1 MYSQFDTVD
10 EESDQYWNEK
20 IEQAW
25 KMFDKERKTVF
36 YFSKKHF
43 LYNGDGKLSQL
54 EFRWMTDRKT
64 LTNQNIKLMWSKCDT
79 DGDGFLDFQE
89 FKEMIMR
96 ARARRELKTLEDSD
110 MEDQQMEIMKLEEKM
125 KTKKSVYKVPDTE
138 TEAET
143 EQNNEIDE
151 DIEEERSRSEKV
163 DDLSIEDD
171 IAEELDSI
179 KDDDNN
185 ESPKVDDYSI
195 IIDIL

>member
-1 MYSQFDTVD
+1 
-10 EESDQYWNEK
+10 
-20 IEQAW
+20 
-25 KMFDKERKTVF
+25 
-36 YFSKKHF
+36 
-43 LYNGDGKLSQL
+43 
-54 EFRWMTDRKT
+54 MTDRKT

-185 ESPKVDDYSI
+185 ESPKVP
-195 IIDIL
+195 

>member
-1 MYSQFDTVD
+1 
-10 EESDQYWNEK
+10 
-20 IEQAW
+20 
-25 KMFDKERKTVF
+25 
-36 YFSKKHF
+36 
-43 LYNGDGKLSQL
+43 
-54 EFRWMTDRKT
+54 MTDRKT

>member
-1 MYSQFDTVD
+1 
-10 EESDQYWNEK
+10 
-20 IEQAW
+20 
-25 KMFDKERKTVF
+25 
-36 YFSKKHF
+36 
-43 LYNGDGKLSQL
+43 
-54 EFRWMTDRKT
+54 MTDRKT

-185 ESPKVDDYSI
+185 ESPKVHNIRLSETFFDHV
-195 IIDIL
+195 ILGNIRRRYC

>member
-1 MYSQFDTVD
+1 
-10 EESDQYWNEK
+10 
-20 IEQAW
+20 
-25 KMFDKERKTVF
+25 
-36 YFSKKHF
+36 
-43 LYNGDGKLSQL
+43 
-54 EFRWMTDRKT
+54 MTDRKT

-143 EQNNEIDE
+143 QQNDEIDE